1 MNNNI
6 YLIFC
11 SLFLVC
17 HVFAQSSDTNTT
29 PSGLRYIV
37 MEKGSGA
44 PAENG
49 KSVEVHYTGRLTD
62 GKVFDSSRE
71 RNEPIEF
78 ILGSGQV
85 IKGWDEGIALM
96 KVGDKFQL
104 IIPPDLGYG
113 SKGAGKIIPPNATL
127 IFDVELMSVR
137 MPLKS
142 VADTMLYVMF
152 EGDSVAKAIE
162 LYKDLKTKF
171 PDDYNFKEDQL
182 NILGYDLMK
191 GGRLKDAIEVFR
203 LNIEQFPDSFNV
215 YDSIGEAYM
224 NDGQR
229 DLAIKNYKKSLELNP
244 KNDNAKQMLEKLGS
258 K

>member
-1 MNNNI
+1 
-6 YLIFC
+6 
-11 SLFLVC
+11 
-17 HVFAQSSDTNTT
+17 
-29 PSGLRYIV
+29 
-37 MEKGSGA
+37 
-44 PAENG
+44 
-49 KSVEVHYTGRLTD
+49 VEVHYTGRLTD